1 MLSKKFENFY
11 RQLIGVDGSKVFL
24 EKTVEMLCRTKCIIE
39 KQSLCTYTQ
48 TRNAR
53 NKIGSGLGRRGSL
66 LMASCEKT
74 DWHIRRRSD
83 TLLIFYQPRANVLFQ
98 AFSFLRPISQD
109 THRSIDLTGQYQQVR
124 RLLLLFHQEKIA
136 FSRT

>member
-11 RQLIGVDGSKVFL
+11 QQLIGVDGSTVFL

-53 NKIGSGLGRRGSL
+53 NKIGSGLGRRGGL
-66 LMASCEKT
+66 LMAGCEKT
-74 DWHIRRRSD
+74 DRHIRRRSD
-83 TLLIFYQPRANVLFQ
+83 TLLIFYQPRANVL
-98 AFSFLRPISQD
+98 SQD
-109 THRSIDLTGQYQQVR
+109 THRSIDLTGQYRQVC